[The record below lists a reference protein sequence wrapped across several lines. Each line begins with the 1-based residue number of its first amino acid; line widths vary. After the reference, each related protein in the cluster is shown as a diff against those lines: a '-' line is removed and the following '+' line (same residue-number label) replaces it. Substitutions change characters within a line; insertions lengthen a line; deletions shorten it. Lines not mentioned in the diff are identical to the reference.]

1 MTQEQQ
7 AIIDALSKEFTR
19 INEQRAAGKTSFNLI
34 DISPLKA
41 KSEEIARQ
49 KELERID
56 KEHWEQ
62 LCLAEADRIVK
73 LLRED
78 LPMLRVERYGEPT
91 NGFSSTPK
99 IFIMCKGE
107 NTLPHYEDRLDI
119 EVNFK
124 ISYVQDEWHNSYKR
138 GKSLEYK
145 AEGHRF
151 FEKTLEE
158 ALERSEF
165 AEQIRKRFLS

>member
-1 MTQEQQ
+1 MTQEQR

-19 INEQRAAGKTSFNLI
+19 INEQKAAGKTSFNLI

-91 NGFSSTPK
+91 NNYSLAPNL
-99 IFIMCKGE
+99 FITRKGG
-107 NTLPHYEDRLDI
+107 NTLPHHEERLRI

-124 ISYVQDEWHNSYKR
+124 ITYVQDEWHNSYKR

-145 AEGHRF
+145 AEGHRY

-158 ALERSEF
+158 ALEKSEF
-165 AEQIRKRFLS
+165 AEQVRRKFLS

>member
-34 DISPLKA
+34 DINPLKA

-56 KEHWEQ
+56 KEHWKQ

-78 LPMLRVERYGEPT
+78 LPTLRVERYGEPT
-91 NGFSSTPK
+91 NKYSSAPK
-99 IFIMCKGE
+99 LFIMRKGE
-107 NTLPHYEDRLDI
+107 NTLPHHEDSLTI
-119 EVNFK
+119 EVSFNHN
-124 ISYVQDEWHNSYKR
+124 YVQDEWNNSYTR
-138 GKSLEYK
+138 GRSLEYK
-145 AEGHRF
+145 AEGYRF
-151 FEKTLEE
+151 VEKTLEE
-158 ALERSEF
+158 ALEKSEF
-165 AEQIRKRFLS
+165 AEQIRRKFLS